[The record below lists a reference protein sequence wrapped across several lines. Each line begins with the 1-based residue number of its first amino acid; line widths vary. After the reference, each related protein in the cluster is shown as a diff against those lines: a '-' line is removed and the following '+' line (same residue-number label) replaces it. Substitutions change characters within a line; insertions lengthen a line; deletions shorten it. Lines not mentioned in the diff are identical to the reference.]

1 MRHGSVYLKYLL
13 ITRFYFRTQP
23 KMEAYQQFGPRPD
36 PVEGLWPGYTC
47 VGKDERNGERVF
59 VLMPQDDC
67 RPPVDT
73 CPCCGCQ
80 LCTEDGPVLE
90 NVKRNGYTMITLRD
104 GFAMELV
111 WLRVH
116 QPKWACKRCRKHLCG
131 VVPFKHPN
139 HNITMSVF
147 DFIRCSVVGE
157 FYKDWSSLARAA
169 GVDRSIVERIAKIT
183 YMQEFVVP
191 SLEGVTRIGL
201 DEHSIR
207 RGQRYCLVLYD
218 LSTLRLLY
226 ISEGRRKEDL
236 QPFFDRL
243 KAEGRLEQIQYVSCD
258 CSAGYIAMVEE
269 NMPKAHVV
277 IDEFH
282 ALNKLSDGLEKVRV
296 AVRAS
301 VRVKQRLATCLLLDP
316 PEAQGPKARALKK
329 TLMADYGYT
338 AQSVDEFVVDVR
350 KRGSVVLDELARDLD
365 ELKWAR
371 HDLILG
377 KAELVAT
384 MAREETSNMR
394 QRSRDKLKRDREFA
408 SRLLAIYKRFPRLND
423 AAQLADEFRKLWHG
437 GLSPDDA
444 IKHVATVIELAK
456 ALPESQELTSFMNY
470 IEKHKYHVN
479 HACSAGISNSVV
491 EGCNSRAKAYQRQI
505 RGVKDIAIYMLVMH
519 HIFKHPRKVKH
530 KPTYVA
536 DRVAA

>member
-1 MRHGSVYLKYLL
+1 
-13 ITRFYFRTQP
+13 
-23 KMEAYQQFGPRPD
+23 
-36 PVEGLWPGYTC
+36 
-47 VGKDERNGERVF
+47 
-59 VLMPQDDC
+59 
-67 RPPVDT
+67 
-73 CPCCGCQ
+73 
-80 LCTEDGPVLE
+80 
-90 NVKRNGYTMITLRD
+90 
-104 GFAMELV
+104 
-111 WLRVH
+111 
-116 QPKWACKRCRKHLCG
+116 
-131 VVPFKHPN
+131 
-139 HNITMSVF
+139 MSVF

-350 KRGSVVLDELARDLD
+350 KRGSVVLDEL
-365 ELKWAR
+365 
-371 HDLILG
+371 
-377 KAELVAT
+377 VT
-384 MAREETSNMR
+384 
-394 QRSRDKLKRDREFA
+394 EF
-408 SRLLAIYKRFPRLND
+408 K
-423 AAQLADEFRKLWHG
+423 
-437 GLSPDDA
+437 
-444 IKHVATVIELAK
+444 
-456 ALPESQELTSFMNY
+456 SF
-470 IEKHKYHVN
+470 
-479 HACSAGISNSVV
+479 
-491 EGCNSRAKAYQRQI
+491 
-505 RGVKDIAIYMLVMH
+505 
-519 HIFKHPRKVKH
+519 
-530 KPTYVA
+530 
-536 DRVAA
+536 